1 MGLAYFMIVDKLWK
15 GLRRE
20 IEHSSCQK
28 LVCQKSNSS
37 PNLHNHPLKKS
48 LMVYSENGSTPS
60 TKGCLNCQLPNLG
73 ITEKKRASNTYS
85 LIKEFM
91 QVPVMEPGI
100 KSEPCQHQD
109 DASRT
114 KDTLK
119 ESTYTLARKVVRST
133 HMDKSIE
140 AKRKVIRMLFVIV
153 AEFFICWA
161 PLHIVNTWY
170 LYYPKEVYELVGSTG
185 IALVQLMAYIS
196 SCSNPITYCF
206 MNRKFRQTFFT
217 AFQCRAPCL
226 PDTSASVSNIDGR
239 PKNVVL
245 KKAGNNSENSCNDS
259 TLFVGRI
266 SYSGRSDPEA
276 EDRV

>member
-1 MGLAYFMIVDKLWK
+1 
-15 GLRRE
+15 
-20 IEHSSCQK
+20 
-28 LVCQKSNSS
+28 
-37 PNLHNHPLKKS
+37 
-48 LMVYSENGSTPS
+48 
-60 TKGCLNCQLPNLG
+60 
-73 ITEKKRASNTYS
+73 
-85 LIKEFM
+85 
-91 QVPVMEPGI
+91 
-100 KSEPCQHQD
+100 
-109 DASRT
+109 
-114 KDTLK
+114 
-119 ESTYTLARKVVRST
+119 
-133 HMDKSIE
+133 
-140 AKRKVIRMLFVIV
+140 MLFVIV

-266 SYSGRSDPEA
+266 SYSGRSGKLIAIRSIQKPRIVFSSVLEHARPSTSLAVIEVDPADESFRYKISWIKNQNENSKYLRKTA
-276 EDRV
+276 GTKVNALCNRNQSH

>member
-1 MGLAYFMIVDKLWK
+1 KFLDCLVAGQKCRESWTSKSSEQLYNLFLDIILLLIPLAIMGLAYFMIVDKLWK

-140 AKRKVIRMLFVIV
+140 AKRKVCNRL
-153 AEFFICWA
+153 EFEYSKRKCF
-161 PLHIVNTWY
+161 
-170 LYYPKEVYELVGSTG
+170 
-185 IALVQLMAYIS
+185 
-196 SCSNPITYCF
+196 SNF
-206 MNRKFRQTFFT
+206 N
-217 AFQCRAPCL
+217 
-226 PDTSASVSNIDGR
+226 
-239 PKNVVL
+239 
-245 KKAGNNSENSCNDS
+245 
-259 TLFVGRI
+259 
-266 SYSGRSDPEA
+266 
-276 EDRV
+276 